1 MPHVVSVQP
10 EPFLACGGVL
20 EVRAVPS
27 ASDNL
32 VWLAIDTTTNHALV
46 VDGPT
51 AAEVIEVIDR
61 LGARLT
67 SVWITHGHGDHVGVL
82 ASLAS
87 LGRLAGVEV
96 VASADT
102 ALPVPAT
109 RTVDDGDTVGFGG
122 LRARVMRTEGHM
134 AGHVSYLLG
143 DVLFCGDTMFTAGCG
158 RAFHDVRALHAS
170 LERLATLPP
179 ATRICCAHEY
189 TLSNLRFAWWADPTN
204 PVLADRIRRVR
215 AERAAGRTVVPSTL
229 GEELATNPFLRPSDP
244 VVAARVGGGTASEVF
259 AALRG
264 AKDRGVGVAEEEL
277 PSF

>member
-1 MPHVVSVQP
+1 MSHVVTVEP
-10 EPFLACGGVL
+10 EPFSACGGAI

-32 VWLAIDTTTNHALV
+32 VWLAIATATNEALV

-61 LGARLT
+61 LGARL
-67 SVWITHGHGDHVGVL
+67 SAVWITHGHGDHVGVL
-82 ASLAS
+82 ASLAK
-87 LGRLAGVEV
+87 LGRLEGVEV

-109 RTVDDGDTVGFGG
+109 RLVDDGDTVRFAG
-122 LRARVMRTEGHM
+122 LQARVLRTEGHM

-143 DVLFCGDTMFTAGCG
+143 DVLFCGDTMFAAGCG
-158 RAFHDVRALHAS
+158 RPFHDVGALHGS
-170 LERLATLPP
+170 LERLAALPP
-179 ATRICCAHEY
+179 DTRICCAHEY
-189 TLSNLRFAWWADPTN
+189 TLSNLRFAWWADPGNTA
-204 PVLADRIRRVR
+204 LAERIRRVR

-229 GEELATNPFLRPSDP
+229 GEELATNPFLRAGDP
-244 VVAARVGGGTASEVF
+244 AVAARVGGGGRAEVF

-264 AKDRGVGVAEEEL
+264 AKDRGVGVSEDEL
-277 PSF
+277 PS